1 MQAPD
6 DTPFPLDHLALRGPR
21 DALALEWRDWRM
33 DHAGLDA
40 AVGGIAAAFHKRGLK
55 RGDRIASWL
64 SKTSLACVLP
74 LACARAGLIHVPINP
89 VLKRAQ
95 VAHILAD
102 SGATVL
108 IAGEGRAGT
117 LIRATDRSPV
127 RC

>member
-1 MQAPD
+1 M
-6 DTPFPLDHLALRGPR
+6 ALRGPR
-21 DALALEWRDWRM
+21 DALALEWRDWTI

-40 AVGGIAAAFHKRGLK
+40 AVGGTPAAFVKRGL
-55 RGDRIASWL
+55 RGGDRLASWH

-102 SGATVL
+102 SGATIL
-108 IAGEGRAGT
+108 ISNEGR
-117 LIRATDRSPV
+117 
-127 RC
+127 